1 VDSVTTFESLLIGIC
16 IGFAGTIV
24 VLGLVSWLDNGGN
37 E

>member
-1 VDSVTTFESLLIGIC
+1 VTPFEGLLIGIC

-24 VLGLVSWLDNGGN
+24 VLGLVSWLDNGGR